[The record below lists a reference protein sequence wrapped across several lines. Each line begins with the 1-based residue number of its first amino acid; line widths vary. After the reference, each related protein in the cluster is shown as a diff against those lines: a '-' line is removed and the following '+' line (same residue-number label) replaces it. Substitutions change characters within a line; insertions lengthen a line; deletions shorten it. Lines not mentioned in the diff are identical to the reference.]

1 MKCLHNSISTPQTV
15 DQKNLHTVSSQLI
28 QGKYKNRLW
37 NEFQSSKKGLLRV
50 SLRLN
55 ISLFY
60 SRKETHLGKLFGLRS
75 VKYFASLKS
84 RMLRKFF
91 RSAEKFY
98 N

>member
-55 ISLFY
+55 ISLFTQG
-60 SRKETHLGKLFGLRS
+60 RKHTLVNCLVYEALSILP
-75 VKYFASLKS
+75 A
-84 RMLRKFF
+84 
-91 RSAEKFY
+91 
-98 N
+98 

>member
-37 NEFQSSKKGLLRV
+37 NEFQSSKKGLLHV

-55 ISLFY
+55 IAFY